1 MKRMAALLA
10 VLGAMSAV
18 VPATAPATEGNSS
31 ESCLEVLMF
40 RFC

>member
-1 MKRMAALLA
+1 MAALLA

-18 VPATAPATEGNSS
+18 VPATAPATNADSS
-31 ESCLEVLMF
+31 EACLEVLML